1 MNQAQTDIAAI
12 ADWLAQASRFKK
24 APMSSEIAFGPYATI
39 LPTDPDTTDYP
50 DVADLAEGGAVFFVP
65 TSQLV
70 KVPVPHLDMKPEGHP
85 VLVERI
91 RHLFTFKLGG
101 DLPDVWTLAIA
112 NPATSIS
119 DVLAAEGL
127 AGLDLDAVA
136 ILAVPIWTLP
146 AEDRATVADLCWYP

>member
-1 MNQAQTDIAAI
+1 
-12 ADWLAQASRFKK
+12 
-24 APMSSEIAFGPYATI
+24 
-39 LPTDPDTTDYP
+39 LPTDPSTTDYP
-50 DVADLAEGGAVFFVP
+50 DVADLAEGSAVFFAP

-70 KVPVPHLDMKPEGHP
+70 KASVLHLDMKPEGRP

-91 RHLFTFKLGG
+91 RNLFTFKLGG

-119 DVLAAEGL
+119 NVLAAKGL

-146 AEDRATVADLCWYP
+146 AEDRATIADLCRYP